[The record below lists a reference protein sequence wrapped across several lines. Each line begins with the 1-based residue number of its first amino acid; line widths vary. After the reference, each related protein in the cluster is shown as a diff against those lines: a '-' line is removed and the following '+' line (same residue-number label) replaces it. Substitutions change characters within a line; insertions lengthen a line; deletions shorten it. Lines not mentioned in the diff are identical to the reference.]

1 MAAFLSR
8 RIMLRRVLS
17 GMAALPLS
25 GTLLAANH
33 GALRLPPRP
42 MRLTRILERGLGDG
56 KMITVE
62 RQWSV
67 AFSRI
72 GRTVQ
77 ITGKQIAAR
86 VDAPERLAPLAK
98 IEEARIANGMFPL
111 LLSDSGILMGTEPA
125 EGLASIASSDK
136 SAMTR
141 AIAVAKDM
149 IARSGRSPSDT
160 AQAMRHLAQM
170 QEASQ
175 PLFATMPRDLFFP
188 TGAAI
193 RDIRAVNLPD
203 GSVGEFE
210 LTYNAS
216 AVPEAGW
223 LAKAE
228 RQIITRL
235 GGDARQSREIWS
247 LESMDV

>member
-1 MAAFLSR
+1 
-8 RIMLRRVLS
+8 MLRRVLS

-25 GTLLAANH
+25 GSLLAANR

-67 AFSRI
+67 AFSRM

-77 ITGKQIAAR
+77 ITGNQIAAR

-111 LLSDSGILMGTEPA
+111 LLSDSGILMGPEPA
-125 EGLASIASSDK
+125 KGSASSDK
-136 SAMTR
+136 SAMTQ
-141 AIAVAKDM
+141 AIAVAEDM

-210 LTYNAS
+210 LTYNAR

-247 LESMDV
+247 LESMAV